1 MPKIFRRL
9 LGLDT
14 KPVDELAA
22 MLIMNDH
29 RLNLSKD
36 GVVSLKLDD
45 PEVQEDLRKLIEDFK
60 SVKTELPRRA
70 NPA

>member
-1 MPKIFRRL
+1 
-9 LGLDT
+9 
-14 KPVDELAA
+14 
-22 MLIMNDH
+22 MNDH